1 MELHELIEASE
12 SVSEG
17 CIFYSLLVSYN
28 KVVQSQ
34 ERLDAVDQEVPV
46 TGDAANWVAE
56 QRQVHDLRESH
67 QSLDVTPVADVVV
80 VQVEE
85 LQLSHALE
93 DLGRWETRDGVIT

>member
-17 CIFYSLLVSYN
+17 GIFDSLFVSYN

-56 QRQVHDLRESH
+56 QSQVHDLWESH
-67 QSLDVTPVADVVV
+67 KSLDVTPVTDVIV

-85 LQLSHALE
+85 L
-93 DLGRWETRDGVIT
+93 